1 MASAKAVICVFN
13 TFMGKRLTLDLN
25 HLLLDAEEGR
35 PLNIRGETLWK
46 VNQSRFQGQEI
57 SEGTLLKW
65 IDRLYDFLESDDGMR
80 HRKSDLAFPYKD
92 GRGNIKYLPNF
103 KVETVIPRNTMNV
116 VTEGVD
122 PEALYWV
129 RTRLLR
135 IGLSMDQVPA
145 MPELD
150 LCAYAL
156 KPVRKGQTVG
166 TLPEDKDKS
175 VRKLK
180 RKDEEKIFK
189 ELALSGQAMKGRVLD
204 LGS

>member
-1 MASAKAVICVFN
+1 
-13 TFMGKRLTLDLN
+13 
-25 HLLLDAEEGR
+25 
-35 PLNIRGETLWK
+35 
-46 VNQSRFQGQEI
+46 
-57 SEGTLLKW
+57 
-65 IDRLYDFLESDDGMR
+65 
-80 HRKSDLAFPYKD
+80 
-92 GRGNIKYLPNF
+92 
-103 KVETVIPRNTMNV
+103 
-116 VTEGVD
+116 
-122 PEALYWV
+122 
-129 RTRLLR
+129 
-135 IGLSMDQVPA
+135 

-189 ELALSGQAMKGRVLD
+189 ELALSGQALKGRVLD